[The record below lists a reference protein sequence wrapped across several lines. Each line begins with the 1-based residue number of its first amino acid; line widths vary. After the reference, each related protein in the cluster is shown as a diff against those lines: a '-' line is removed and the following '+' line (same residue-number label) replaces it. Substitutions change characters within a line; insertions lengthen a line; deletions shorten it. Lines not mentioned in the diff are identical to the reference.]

1 MQKWKTT
8 RGGPLSSSRLT
19 AMKKLEGSLPPKTG
33 QANPST
39 KRKPS
44 KKVDRPPKKPKI
56 VMRSTVGETLTIN
69 KLPPSLVQ
77 EREKD

>member
-1 MQKWKTT
+1 
-8 RGGPLSSSRLT
+8 
-19 AMKKLEGSLPPKTG
+19 MKKLEGSLPPKTG

-56 VMRSTVGETLTIN
+56 VMRSTVGETPAIN

-77 EREKD
+77 ERKKTDKGPGSHHQGAPCPLS